1 MSANTIPPEDLE
13 IGIFPPVVKT
23 GGMMVG
29 TIPSGIY
36 ALHKP
41 TGLGTIS
48 TSERSQFANRNNALK
63 ALNKL
68 LEEL

>member
-13 IGIFPPVVKT
+13 IGVWPPVVRT
-23 GGMMVG
+23 GMMTG

-36 ALHKP
+36 ILHKP
-41 TGLGTIS
+41 TGLGTIC
-48 TSERSQFANRNNALK
+48 TSERSQFANKNNALK

>member
-1 MSANTIPPEDLE
+1 MSVNTIPPEDLE
-13 IGIFPPVVKT
+13 MGCWPPVVKT
-23 GGMMVG
+23 GMMTG

-36 ALHKP
+36 CLHKP
-41 TGLGTIS
+41 TGIGTIS
-48 TSERSQFANRNNALK
+48 TSERSQFANKNNALK

>member
-1 MSANTIPPEDLE
+1 MNTIKNEYLE
-13 IGIFPPVVKT
+13 IGDWPPIPKT
-23 GGMMVG
+23 GMMTG

-36 ALHKP
+36 ILHKL

-48 TSERSQFANRNNALK
+48 TSERSQFANKNNALK

>member
-1 MSANTIPPEDLE
+1 MNTIKNEDLE
-13 IGIFPPVVKT
+13 MGGWPPIAKT
-23 GGMMVG
+23 GMMTG

-36 ALHKP
+36 ILHKI
-41 TGLGTIS
+41 TGIGTIS
-48 TSERSQFANRNNALK
+48 TSERSQFANKNNAIK